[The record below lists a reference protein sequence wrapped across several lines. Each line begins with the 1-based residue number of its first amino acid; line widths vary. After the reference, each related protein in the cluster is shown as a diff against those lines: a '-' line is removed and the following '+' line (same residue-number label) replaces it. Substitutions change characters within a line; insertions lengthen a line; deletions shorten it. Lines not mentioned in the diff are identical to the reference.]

1 MRFSPYVVLL
11 LVGCSNIKLDSEPI
25 IEVEPSSEPA
35 EEPSN
40 EDNEPAEEPTSEPTS
55 EPTTEPSNEP
65 DPLDVDNDGDGFTE
79 NEGDCLDS
87 NSQIF
92 PGSDEVCDLLD
103 NDCDGSIDNNPID
116 GQAYFLDDDGDGFGT
131 GFGAGTTCDEVP
143 EGYSI
148 EIGDCDD
155 TDASVN
161 PDGLELCDDGLDNDC
176 NGAIDDGQLWYF
188 DGDEDGFGDIT
199 NTLITCTPSALWIEN
214 SEDCDDTD
222 ASINPDGI
230 EILLDGIDQD
240 CDGSDRMYPYEGTE
254 QFTFAEGVTATN
266 QYECVLEWDVTGV
279 ASTSTCID
287 CTFAFD
293 LTMTYD
299 STSLSSS
306 TCSAAAQDETFTY
319 GYVEDY
325 DGSGNA
331 AVMIYDDTNQEW
343 GPWIEE
349 SDGTSTI
356 DFDGVQFTYTT
367 GYLDYAYQGSYYSNQ
382 WTGTATIFPYD
393 NDGDGLDSFGDCNDT
408 DNALGSNQI
417 DIPYDGIDQDCDGTD
432 ASIDNDGDGIDS
444 LSDCNDNDSTIYPG
458 ATDIPG
464 DGIDQDCDG
473 TDAVPVVDN
482 DGDGVDNTTD
492 CDDTDPTI
500 YPGAAEVAN
509 DGIDQDCDGSDLVSV
524 SCPTGEMG
532 DCQSNCAPTTWLGDG
547 YCDDGTYAHNGTPIY
562 FDCAAFSFDNGD
574 CPTDMDGDGIDD
586 TTDCDDTDPTIYPG
600 ATDIP
605 GDGIDQD
612 CDGTDAVP
620 VVDNDGDGVDNTT
633 DCDDT
638 DPTIYPGAT
647 EIIADGIDQDCD
659 GVDIPFGQYTGTEQY
674 QVTETGQSSAGVV
687 PCDLTW
693 NTTSATPLTDC
704 ADCTFAFTLDFTFDA
719 TNSIIDTTGAN
730 CSSYALDFTF
740 DYGYVEDYDGAG
752 NDAILSRT
760 PGSGTWTPWFTN
772 GEVVAN
778 GGAAAVVD
786 FTNGQFTYSVGYQ
799 DYIYQGDYYTNFAT
813 GSATVQ

>member
-176 NGAIDDGQLWYF
+176 NGSIDDGQLWYF

-331 AVMIYDDTNQEW
+331 AVLIYDDTNQEW

-444 LSDCNDNDSTIYPG
+444 LSDCNDNDS
-458 ATDIPG
+458 
-464 DGIDQDCDG
+464 
-473 TDAVPVVDN
+473 
-482 DGDGVDNTTD
+482 
-492 CDDTDPTI
+492 
-500 YPGAAEVAN
+500 
-509 DGIDQDCDGSDLVSV
+509 
-524 SCPTGEMG
+524 
-532 DCQSNCAPTTWLGDG
+532 
-547 YCDDGTYAHNGTPIY
+547 
-562 FDCAAFSFDNGD
+562 
-574 CPTDMDGDGIDD
+574 
-586 TTDCDDTDPTIYPG
+586 TIYPG

>member
-176 NGAIDDGQLWYF
+176 NGSIDDGQLWYF

-500 YPGAAEVAN
+500 YPGA
-509 DGIDQDCDGSDLVSV
+509 
-524 SCPTGEMG
+524 
-532 DCQSNCAPTTWLGDG
+532 
-547 YCDDGTYAHNGTPIY
+547 
-562 FDCAAFSFDNGD
+562 
-574 CPTDMDGDGIDD
+574 
-586 TTDCDDTDPTIYPG
+586 
-600 ATDIP
+600 
-605 GDGIDQD
+605 
-612 CDGTDAVP
+612 
-620 VVDNDGDGVDNTT
+620 
-633 DCDDT
+633 
-638 DPTIYPGAT
+638 T